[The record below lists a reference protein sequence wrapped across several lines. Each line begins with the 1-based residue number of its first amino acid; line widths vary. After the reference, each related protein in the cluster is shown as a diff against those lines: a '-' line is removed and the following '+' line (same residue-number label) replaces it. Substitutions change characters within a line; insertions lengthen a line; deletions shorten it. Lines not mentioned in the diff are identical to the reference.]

1 MKFSAFEIGQ
11 RYETKS
17 IKLSKQDIIDFAKI
31 YDPQYMHIDEEKA
44 KEGRFGNLI
53 ASGMQT
59 MSTSFKLWVEE
70 GIYGEEVVA
79 GTGMNNVKF
88 LKPVFPDDELKVVVE
103 VIDLAAKR
111 KGNGIVTV
119 QINTY
124 NQDEVKVFQAELSAL
139 INN

>member
-1 MKFSAFEIGQ
+1 MRFSEFEVGQ

-17 IKLSKQDIIDFAKI
+17 IKLSKQDIIDFALV

-44 KEGRFGNLI
+44 KQGRFGNLI

-59 MSTSFKLWVEE
+59 MSASFKLWVEE

-79 GTGMNNVKF
+79 GTGMNNVQF
-88 LKPVFPDDELKVVVE
+88 IKPVFPDDELRVVVE
-103 VIDLAAKR
+103 VIETVPKR
-111 KGNGIVTV
+111 RGNGIVTV
-119 QINTY
+119 QLTTY
-124 NQDEVKVFQAELSAL
+124 NQDDSKVFQAELSAL

>member
-1 MKFSAFEIGQ
+1 MKFSEFEIGQ
-11 RYETKS
+11 RYETKT
-17 IKLSKQDIIDFAKI
+17 IKLSKQDIIDFAQV

-44 KEGRFGNLI
+44 KQGRFGNLI

-79 GTGMNNVKF
+79 GTGMNNVQF
-88 LKPVFPDDELKVVVE
+88 IKPVFPDDELRVVAE
-103 VIDLAAKR
+103 VIETVPKR
-111 KGNGIVTV
+111 RGNGIVTV
-119 QINTY
+119 QLSTY
-124 NQDEVKVFQAELSAL
+124 NQDDSKVFQAELSAL

>member
-1 MKFSAFEIGQ
+1 MKFSEYKIGQ

-17 IKLSKQDIIDFAKI
+17 IKLSKQDIIDFAKV

-70 GIYGEEVVA
+70 DIYGEEVVA

-88 LKPVFPDDELKVVVE
+88 IKPVFPDDELRVIAE
-103 VIDLAAKR
+103 VIETVPKR
-111 KGNGIVTV
+111 RGNGIVTI
-119 QINTY
+119 QLNTY

-139 INN
+139 IND

>member
-1 MKFSAFEIGQ
+1 MKFSEYKIGQ
-11 RYETKS
+11 RYETES
-17 IKLSKQDIIDFAKI
+17 IKLSKQDIIDFAKV

-88 LKPVFPDDELKVVVE
+88 IKPVFPDDELRVIAE
-103 VIDLAAKR
+103 VIETVPKR
-111 KGNGIVTV
+111 RGNGIVTI
-119 QINTY
+119 QLNTY

-139 INN
+139 IND